1 MQHSNNNNNSDSRE
15 RRSLDNTLN
24 SEDLLSE
31 RSDTEADSL
40 K

>member
-1 MQHSNNNNNSDSRE
+1 MQHNNNNTETRD

-24 SEDLLSE
+24 SQDSFSE
-31 RSDTEADSL
+31 RSDNEIDSVI

>member
-1 MQHSNNNNNSDSRE
+1 MQHSNNNYNSDGRE

-24 SEDLLSE
+24 NEDLLSE